1 MKTINEYKQELQEM
15 KDKADMLKYRIQYY
29 KELLTTTFKKEVKIS
44 LGYTLLQFCTIIFS
58 LLMFFALFKSY
69 ADYRIETE
77 KIIREKTI
85 ECQIYERYFD
95 MEDNKIDTL
104 RIYNY

>member
-1 MKTINEYKQELQEM
+1 MKTMNNYKQELQEM
-15 KDKADMLKYRIQYY
+15 KEKAEELKYRFKYLG
-29 KELLTTTFKKEVKIS
+29 ELLKTNLKKEVKVS
-44 LGYTLLQFCTIIFS
+44 LGYSVLQFCTIIFS
-58 LLMFFALFKSY
+58 LFMFFALFKSY

>member
-1 MKTINEYKQELQEM
+1 MKTMNNYKQELQDM
-15 KDKADMLKYRIQYY
+15 KEKAEELKYRFKYFGD
-29 KELLTTTFKKEVKIS
+29 LLKINLKKEVKVS
-44 LGYTLLQFCTIIFS
+44 LGYSFLQLCCLILCVTGV
-58 LLMFFALFKSY
+58 LGLTKSY
-69 ADYRIETE
+69 YDYRIEAE